1 MRATL
6 HFDGSALP
14 TNPGH
19 AIGGAVLRLEDGK
32 EERLSL
38 YIGEGSNNSGEYA
51 GLILGLRRALE
62 LGTTHIEVFGDSDL
76 VVKQVSNV
84 WRSNKAHLTIARD
97 WTQALLDRFEDWTI
111 SWVPREQNTE
121 ADALTRFD
129 YLPEHIRRQ
138 LQSTKKVGSK
148 KSVGDFNR
156 TALSVV

>member
-19 AIGGAVLRLEDGK
+19 AIGGAVLRLEDGR

-97 WTQALLDRFEDWTI
+97 WTQSLLDRFEDWTI
-111 SWVPREQNTE
+111 SWVPREQNKE
-121 ADALTRFD
+121 ADSLTSPS
-129 YLPEHIRRQ
+129 YLPDHIRKS
-138 LQSTKKVGSK
+138 LYTAKKTSYTKKA
-148 KSVGDFNR
+148 
-156 TALSVV
+156 TA

>member
-19 AIGGAVLRLEDGK
+19 AIGGAVLRLEDGR

-97 WTQALLDRFEDWTI
+97 WTQALLDCFEDWTI
-111 SWVPREQNTE
+111 SWVPREQNKE
-121 ADALTRFD
+121 ADALTGPC
-129 YLPEHIRRQ
+129 YLPDYIRKS
-138 LQSTKKVGSK
+138 LYTAKKTSYTKKA
-148 KSVGDFNR
+148 
-156 TALSVV
+156 TA